1 MNKKLAEDLKI
12 AKGKARDNIVRS
24 GDLPDMTFRRLKKLN
39 WLSEITRGW
48 YILKTPDVDNG
59 ESTLWYASFWTF
71 LKYFL
76 VENYKDEYCLN
87 PLSSI
92 FLKTESNTI
101 PSQVVII
108 LKSGGARTL
117 KLPFDTSIVFYP
129 EKKNYPENIE
139 EFRGINTI
147 ELPKAITMVPE
158 SFYTNYENEA
168 ELVLKMIKAP
178 GDITK
183 YLLDDEQPVKANII
197 SGAYDFLEMKTFV
210 TQIKED
216 MKILTY
222 TIKPKNPFQRK
233 VPLLGN
239 SRIESPAVARIEIL
253 WKKYKEELDKE
264 ILKPSLLGENLD
276 EMLEKVDKIYVHDA
290 YNSLSIEGYSVTE
303 ELIQKI
309 ADGSFDAEAS
319 EEDKKQEAA
328 MAAKG
333 YYLAFQEVKEFIK
346 NNYGKSNNEIKVAK
360 EISTWYRNLFT
371 PKVQSGLAKASVLTG
386 YRNKPV
392 FIRGSRHTPVNY
404 SFVNEVMEKYL
415 EMIDT
420 EENPWTRALLG
431 HFILVFIH
439 PFSDGNGRT
448 ARFLMNALLVLS
460 GHNWTV
466 IRQQERTSFFSSLEQ
481 ASVHGEIKDF
491 TNFIKQELEE
501 SSKWSIA
508 EEQKLN

>member
-1 MNKKLAEDLKI
+1 MSKKLAVDLKI
-12 AKGKARDNIVRS
+12 AKGKARDNIVKS
-24 GDLPDMTFRRLKKLN
+24 SDLPEMTFRRLKKLN
-39 WLSEITRGW
+39 WLSKITRGW
-48 YILKTPDVDNG
+48 YILKTPDVDDG
-59 ESTLWYASFWTF
+59 ESTLWYANYWIF
-71 LKYFL
+71 LNFFL
-76 VENYKDEYCLN
+76 AENYKDEYCLN

-92 FLKTESNTI
+92 FLKTESNAI
-101 PSQVVII
+101 PNQVVII
-108 LKSGGARTL
+108 LKNGGARTL
-117 KLPFDTSIVFYP
+117 KLPFETSIVFYP

-139 EFRGINTI
+139 EFKGINTI
-147 ELPKAITMVPE
+147 ELSKAITMVPE

-178 GDITK
+178 GEITQH
-183 YLLDDEQPVKANII
+183 LLDDEQPVKANII
-197 SGAYDFLEMKTFV
+197 SGAYEFLGMGKFV

-222 TIKPKNPFQRK
+222 VIKPKNPFKRE

-239 SRIESPAVARIEIL
+239 SRIESPAVARIEML
-253 WKKYKEELDKE
+253 WKKYKEKLDSEVLRPNSVGDDLDK
-264 ILKPSLLGENLD
+264 
-276 EMLEKVDKIYVHDA
+276 MLEKVDKIYVHDA
-290 YNSLSIEGYSVTE
+290 YNSLSIEGYIVTE

-333 YYLAFQEVKEFIK
+333 YYLAFQEVKDFIK
-346 NNYGKSNNEIKVAK
+346 NNYGKSNNEIKIAQEV
-360 EISTWYRNLFT
+360 STWYRNLFT
-371 PKVQSGLAKASVLTG
+371 PKVQSGLAKASLLIG

-415 EMIDT
+415 NILDT
-420 EENPWTRALLG
+420 EESPWARALLG

-448 ARFLMNALLVLS
+448 ARLLMNALLVLS

-466 IRQQERTSFFSSLEQ
+466 IRQKERATFFSSLEQ
-481 ASVHGEIKDF
+481 ASVHGEIKYFAD
-491 TNFIKQELEE
+491 FIKQELEE
-501 SSKWSIA
+501 SRKWLIG
-508 EEQKLN
+508 KDH